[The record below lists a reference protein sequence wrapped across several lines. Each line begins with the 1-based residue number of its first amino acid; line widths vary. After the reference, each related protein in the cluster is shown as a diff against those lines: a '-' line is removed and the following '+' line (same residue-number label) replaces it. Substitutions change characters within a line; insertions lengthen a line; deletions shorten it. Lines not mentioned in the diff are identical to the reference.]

1 MQIDYVYNKLS
12 FDRKEILKASLGND
26 IVKSFFHD
34 VLIEEQTK
42 LQSLDSNVT
51 AEEFKY
57 KYISVKNSI
66 NAIEDLINLINKL
79 KKQNGET
86 Q

>member
-1 MQIDYVYNKLS
+1 MQIEYIYNKLT

-26 IVKSFFHD
+26 IVKSFFYD
-34 VLIEEQTK
+34 VLVEEQIR
-42 LQSLDSNVT
+42 LQNLDSNVL

-57 KYISVKNSI
+57 KYINVKNSI
-66 NAIEDLINLINKL
+66 NAIEALLNLITKL

-86 Q
+86 K